1 MPLDEL
7 RHTLSDSSAAIEALS
22 RRLQGRLHPSEE
34 RLIGHVRT
42 TIRRFEE
49 VIDALIAYELAS
61 EPIDARPV
69 ELNHV
74 VAAAVDTHVHELQ
87 PSDRFDVDRLP
98 TVQGDKALLLAMFRV
113 LVENA
118 IKYRHPQR
126 PLRAR
131 VRMEPASRAMC
142 RIVTE
147 DNGIGID
154 PTRAHGIFEMFERG
168 DPRRFPGQ
176 GLGLAAVRRIA
187 EAHAGTVSAQML
199 PSGTAIH
206 VQLPLEQATTPS
218 GPVIRSAQARHEVC
232 ASAPDPSAGY
242 GPGGR

>member
-7 RHTLSDSSAAIEALS
+7 RHTLSDTSAAMEALS
-22 RRLQGRLHPSEE
+22 RRLQGRLQPSEDQ
-34 RLIGHVRT
+34 LIGHVRT

-61 EPIDARPV
+61 EPVDARPV

-74 VAAAVDTHVHELQ
+74 VAAALDTHAHELQ
-87 PSDRFDVDRLP
+87 ASDRFDVDQLP
-98 TVQGDKALLLAMFRV
+98 TVQGDKALLLALFRV

-131 VRMEPASRAMC
+131 IRVEPTSRAMC

-147 DNGIGID
+147 DNGIGVD
-154 PTRAHGIFEMFERG
+154 PSRADGLFEMFERG
-168 DPRRFPGQ
+168 DPHRFPGQ
-176 GLGLAAVRRIA
+176 GLGLAAARRIA
-187 EAHAGTVSAQML
+187 EAHSGTVSAQPL
-199 PSGTAIH
+199 PEGTAIH
-206 VQLPLEQATTPS
+206 VELPLEPATRSP
-218 GPVIRSAQARHEVC
+218 GPVTHRLERIGS
-232 ASAPDPSAGY
+232 
-242 GPGGR
+242 